1 MTPSNDHQRPTDD
14 LTTAPGEPVFEPLRP
29 TSSETAPAAE
39 TAADP
44 VQTAVDAVSFTGRT
58 GGRSKLRVGVVS
70 GAAVALAVGAVATS
84 FAASPAP
91 TTSGTTSGTVPSGQG
106 STSALLAPIVLGE
119 PGGDLGGDVD
129 LGRFGGPGGFRE
141 ITIAAISGSS
151 ITLTTDD
158 GWTRT
163 VTVDGDVELT
173 KGGQAIALG
182 GLAVGDQV
190 RFRQTRND
198 DGTYTVEAIAVV
210 VPSVR
215 GEVSEVSASGFKV
228 TTRDGSVWTITV
240 DGSTEYQYGQGDGT
254 LADVQDGDK
263 VLVLGES
270 SGDNALRALT
280 VQVAGDRAVGTV
292 QSKTDSTIVIEA
304 RDGSTVT
311 LHVDG
316 NTVYRVAGV
325 EDADLGDVAVDM
337 AIGVSGRERADGSID
352 ADAIVAG
359 QGGLGRGR
367 GGPGIFK
374 GPGGRGW
381 GEFDHDASDD
391 GGTATP
397 SPSPSAGS

>member
-1 MTPSNDHQRPTDD
+1 M
-14 LTTAPGEPVFEPLRP
+14 
-29 TSSETAPAAE
+29 
-39 TAADP
+39 
-44 VQTAVDAVSFTGRT
+44 
-58 GGRSKLRVGVVS
+58 
-70 GAAVALAVGAVATS
+70 ALAVGAVATS

-119 PGGDLGGDVD
+119 PGGDLGGDLD

-141 ITIAAISGSS
+141 ITITAISGSS

-182 GLAVGDQV
+182 DLAVGDQV

-215 GEVSEVSASGFKV
+215 GEVSEVGATGFKV

-254 LADVQDGDK
+254 LADVQNGDK

-311 LHVDG
+311 IHVDAD
-316 NTVYRVAGV
+316 TVYRVAGV

-359 QGGLGRGR
+359 KGGLGRGR

-381 GEFDHDASDD
+381 GEFDHDAGDD